1 MEVLTNMPLLNI
13 LILIIASL
21 IGLAIAGYIHGKKAA
36 GEKLVCPID
45 TDCQT
50 VIYSPYSK
58 FLGIPVENLG
68 VFYYFLISLSYTFF
82 LFFPS
87 LNADTL
93 SFATLSITTVAFIFS
108 LYLLFVQIIVLR
120 RWCTWCLGSAIL
132 CTIIFVS
139 VWSVS
144 NLNLVS
150 FINSIINN
158 L

>member
-1 MEVLTNMPLLNI
+1 MPLLNS
-13 LILIIASL
+13 LIIILSSL
-21 IGLAIAGYIHGKKAA
+21 LGLGIAGYIHRKKVA
-36 GEKLVCPID
+36 GEKLVCPIG
-45 TDCQT
+45 TECQS

-58 FLGIPVENLG
+58 FLEIPLENLG
-68 VFYYFLISLSYTFF
+68 VFYYLIIALSYTLS

-87 LNADTL
+87 WNADNL
-93 SFATLSITTVAFIFS
+93 SFATLSLTTVAFIFS
-108 LYLLFVQIIVLR
+108 LYLLFIQIIILR
-120 RWCTWCLGSAIL
+120 KWCSWCLGSAIL

-150 FINSIINN
+150 FINSIINS

>member
-1 MEVLTNMPLLNI
+1 MPLLNV
-13 LILIIASL
+13 LIIIIASL
-21 IGLAIAGYIHGKKAA
+21 IGLAIAGYIHRKKVA
-36 GEKLVCPID
+36 GEKLVCPIG
-45 TDCQT
+45 TDCQE

-58 FLGIPVENLG
+58 FLEMPVENLG
-68 VFYYFLISLSYTFF
+68 VFYYLIIALSYTLF

-87 LNADTL
+87 WNADNL
-93 SFATLSITTVAFIFS
+93 SFATLSLTTVAFLFS
-108 LYLLFVQIIVLR
+108 IYLLFVQIIILR
-120 RWCTWCLGSAIL
+120 KWCSWCLGSAIL